1 MEENINIAEI
11 LSIDD
16 LPNEIWKDIP
26 EYKGF
31 YQVSNLGRVKSLKRF
46 FDTERSLWYL
56 DCVHRSKSF
65 LKRREKKFLKQGIK
79 TMISKWY
86 GF

>member
-31 YQVSNLGRVKSLKRF
+31 YQVSNFGRVKSLKRF
-46 FDTERSLWYL
+46 FKAGRGRIAETKLRIL
-56 DCVHRSKSF
+56 DRKSVV
-65 LKRREKKFLKQGIK
+65 
-79 TMISKWY
+79 
-86 GF
+86 

>member
-1 MEENINIAEI
+1 MEEKINIVKI

-46 FDTERSLWYL
+46 FKTGRGLSYEQ
-56 DCVHRSKSF
+56 KS
-65 LKRREKKFLKQGIK
+65 
-79 TMISKWY
+79 S
-86 GF
+86 